1 MTLGNVA
8 ILGFQAV
15 LGLVGLGVGGAKV
28 THQEDQVEDFQRFGY
43 PQWFR
48 IVTGLVEIGAGIG
61 LLVGLLWRPELAWVG
76 GFLLSGVMTGAVVT
90 HIRTGDPPSKTAIPV
105 VLFLLTVGLLT
116 IRYFVPV

>member
-1 MTLGNVA
+1 MTVGNVA
-8 ILGFQAV
+8 ILGFQAL

-76 GFLLSGVMTGAVVT
+76 GLLLSGVMVGAVVT
-90 HIRTGDPPSKTAIPV
+90 HIRTGDPPSKTAIPA
-105 VLFLLTVGLLT
+105 VLFLLTAGLLT

>member
-1 MTLGNVA
+1 MTFGNVA

-48 IVTGLVEIGAGIG
+48 VVTGLVEIGAGIG
-61 LLVGLLWRPELAWVG
+61 LLMGLLWRPELAWVG
-76 GFLLSGVMTGAVVT
+76 GLLLSGVMVGAVVT
-90 HIRTGDPPSKTAIPV
+90 HIRSGDPPSKTAIPA
-105 VLFLLTVGLLT
+105 VLFLLTAGLLT

>member
-1 MTLGNVA
+1 MTVGNVA

-76 GFLLSGVMTGAVVT
+76 GLLLSGVMVGAVMT
-90 HIRTGDPPSKTAIPV
+90 HIRTGDPPSKTAIPAALF
-105 VLFLLTVGLLT
+105 VLTAGLLT

>member
-1 MTLGNVA
+1 MTFGNAA

-76 GFLLSGVMTGAVVT
+76 GLLLSGVMVGAVVT
-90 HIRTGDPPSKTAIPV
+90 HIRTGDPPSKTAIPA
-105 VLFLLTVGLLT
+105 VLFLLTAGLLT